1 MRTLTR
7 IIVLLGLTLILVPA
21 KLAILRAQTM
31 SLLEAGGNY
40 NYMRTNAPPGGCG
53 CFSLNGG
60 AAWISYNPFGQLAI
74 VGELSVQHASNVL
87 GSGAGLTLTSY
98 QAGPRYRFPQVR
110 RLVPFAQVLLGGS
123 HASGSY
129 ASNTGL
135 ANGFAATMGGG
146 IDVELTNRVAIRAF
160 QADYAFTH
168 FPNGVN
174 DHQNNLRLSMGVA
187 FKLGKR

>member
-7 IIVLLGLTLILVPA
+7 IVVLLGLTLILLPA
-21 KLAILRAQTM
+21 KLAIVRAQSM

-40 NYMRTNAPPGGCG
+40 NYLRTNAPPGGCG
-53 CFSLNGG
+53 CFSMNGG
-60 AAWISYNPFGQLAI
+60 AAWISYNSFGPLAI

-87 GSGAGLTLTSY
+87 GSGAGLTLSSY

-110 RLVPFAQVLLGGS
+110 RFVPFAQVLLGGS

-129 ASNTGL
+129 ASDTGL
-135 ANGFAATMGGG
+135 SNAFAATMGGG
-146 IDVELTNRVAIRAF
+146 IDVELTSRVAIRAF
-160 QADYAFTH
+160 EADYAFLH

-174 DHQNNLRLSMGVA
+174 DHQNNLRISVGIA

>member
-1 MRTLTR
+1 MRTLIR
-7 IIVLLGLTLILVPA
+7 ISVLLGLTLILVPA
-21 KLAILRAQTM
+21 KSAMVRAQSM
-31 SLLEAGGNY
+31 NLLEVGGNY
-40 NYMRTNAPPGGCG
+40 NYVRTNAPPGGCG

-60 AAWISYNPFGQLAI
+60 AAWISYNPFGRLAI

-110 RLVPFAQVLLGGS
+110 RVVPFAQILLGGS

-129 ASNTGL
+129 ASDTGL
-135 ANGFAATMGGG
+135 SNAFAATMGGG
-146 IDVELTNRVAIRAF
+146 IEVELTSRVALRAF
-160 QADYAFTH
+160 QADYAFLH
-168 FPNGVN
+168 YPNGAN
-174 DHQNNLRLSMGVA
+174 DHQNNLRISVGLA

>member
-7 IIVLLGLTLILVPA
+7 IVVLLGLTLILLPA
-21 KLAILRAQTM
+21 KLAIVRAQSM

-40 NYMRTNAPPGGCG
+40 NYLRT
-53 CFSLNGG
+53 
-60 AAWISYNPFGQLAI
+60 
-74 VGELSVQHASNVL
+74 L

-110 RLVPFAQVLLGGS
+110 RFVPFAQVLLGGS

-129 ASNTGL
+129 ASDTGL
-135 ANGFAATMGGG
+135 SNAFAATMGGG
-146 IDVELTNRVAIRAF
+146 IDVELTSRVAVRAF
-160 QADYAFTH
+160 EADYAFLH

-174 DHQNNLRLSMGVA
+174 DHQNNLRISVGIA

>member
-21 KLAILRAQTM
+21 KLANVRAQSM
-31 SLLEAGGNY
+31 SLVEAGGNY

-53 CFSLNGG
+53 CFSMNGG
-60 AAWISYNPFGQLAI
+60 AAWISYNPFGPLAI
-74 VGELSVQHASNVL
+74 VGELSVQHASSVL

-98 QAGPRYRFPQVR
+98 QVGPRYRFRQVR

-123 HASGSY
+123 RASGSY
-129 ASNTGL
+129 ASDMGL
-135 ANGFAATMGGG
+135 SNAFAATMGGG
-146 IDVELTNRVAIRAF
+146 IDVELTSRVDVRAF
-160 QADYAFTH
+160 QADYAFLR

-174 DHQNNLRLSMGVA
+174 DHQNNLRISFGIV